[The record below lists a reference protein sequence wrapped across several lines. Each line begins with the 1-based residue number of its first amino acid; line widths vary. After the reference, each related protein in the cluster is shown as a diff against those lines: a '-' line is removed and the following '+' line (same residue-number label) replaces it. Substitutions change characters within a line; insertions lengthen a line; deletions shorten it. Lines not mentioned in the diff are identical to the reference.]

1 MGLNIHLSD
10 DYYLV
15 SDSNEYALV
24 KRKWNAKKE
33 ESYDQPC
40 AHCGQMDTVLR
51 VWGELKLKESD
62 ATTIEELAK
71 TLKQI
76 KNELQKIRE
85 AIQIN
90 S

>member
-15 SDSNEYALV
+15 SDSHEYTLV
-24 KRKWNAKKE
+24 KRRWNAKKE
-33 ESYDQPC
+33 EYYDTPC
-40 AHCGQMDTVLR
+40 AHSGQLDALLR

-62 ATTIEELAK
+62 ATTIEEFGK
-71 TLKQI
+71 ILKQI

-85 AIQIN
+85 TIQLN